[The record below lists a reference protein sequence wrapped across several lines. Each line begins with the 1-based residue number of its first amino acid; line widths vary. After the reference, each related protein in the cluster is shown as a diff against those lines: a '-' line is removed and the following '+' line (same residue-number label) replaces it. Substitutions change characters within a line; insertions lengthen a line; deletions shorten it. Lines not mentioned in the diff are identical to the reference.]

1 MHVSA
6 VEMGLCTKLIIIII
20 IITIIIV
27 IINCNNNSNN
37 DIIPKVAREPIRI
50 QSKPSLTQHVSLNEV
65 AEYSEIA
72 PNSVPF
78 D

>member
-20 IITIIIV
+20 IIIV

-37 DIIPKVAREPIRI
+37 NIIPKVAREPIRI
-50 QSKPSLTQHVSLNEV
+50 QSKPSL
-65 AEYSEIA
+65 
-72 PNSVPF
+72 
-78 D
+78 

>member
-20 IITIIIV
+20 IIIIV

-37 DIIPKVAREPIRI
+37 NIIPKVAREPIRI
-50 QSKPSLTQHVSLNEV
+50 QSKPSL
-65 AEYSEIA
+65 
-72 PNSVPF
+72 
-78 D
+78 

>member
-20 IITIIIV
+20 IIIIKIV

-37 DIIPKVAREPIRI
+37 NIIPKVAREPIRI
-50 QSKPSLTQHVSLNEV
+50 QSKPSL
-65 AEYSEIA
+65 
-72 PNSVPF
+72 
-78 D
+78 